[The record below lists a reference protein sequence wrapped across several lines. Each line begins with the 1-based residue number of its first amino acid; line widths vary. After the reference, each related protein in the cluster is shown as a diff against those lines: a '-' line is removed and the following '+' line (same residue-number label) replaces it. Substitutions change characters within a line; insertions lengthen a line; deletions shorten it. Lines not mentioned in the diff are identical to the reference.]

1 MKKTEIHPTAVVE
14 EGAQIG
20 KGVIVEPYA
29 IVKKNVVLEDLVVIK
44 SHAYVDGHTTVG
56 KGTTIFPFASVG
68 SKTQDRKFKGE
79 KTYVKIGQNCEIRE
93 YVTINSSCGE
103 DSCVTIGDDCLFMAY
118 CHVAHHCEIGNHVTM
133 ANASMLAGHVTIEDC
148 VTIGG
153 MTAVHQFCRLGAHSM
168 IGGQSGIVHDVPPYT
183 VGFGSRRYRIGGL
196 NLIGLRRR
204 KFSREDIAA
213 LNQAYKITYRSGLS
227 LIEALEKIE
236 NEIEPN
242 PCIIHWLNFARS
254 SKRGLSGLG
263 LDESAPDE
271 LEKPQDLVNI

>member
-1 MKKTEIHPTAVVE
+1 MKQTDIHVTAVVE

-20 KGVIVEPYA
+20 RGVTIEPYA
-29 IVKKNVVLEDLVVIK
+29 IIKKNVILEDLVTVK

-56 KGTTIFPFASVG
+56 KGTVIYPFASVG

-103 DSCVTIGDDCLFMAY
+103 ESSVIIGDDCLFMAY

-133 ANASMLAGHVTIEDC
+133 ANASMLAGHVVIEDS
-148 VTIGG
+148 VTVGG

-168 IGGQSGIVHDVPPYT
+168 IGGQSGIVRDIPPYT
-183 VGFGSRRYRIGGL
+183 VGFGSRLYRIGGL

-204 KFSREDIAA
+204 KFSREDIAS
-213 LNQAYKITYRSGLS
+213 LNEAYKITYRSGLS
-227 LIEALEKIE
+227 LNEALEKIE
-236 NEIEPN
+236 KEIEPN
-242 PCIIHWLNFARS
+242 PCIIHWLQFARS

-263 LDESAPDE
+263 LDESSLDE
-271 LEKPQDLVNI
+271 LEKPQDLIQI